1 MHVETG
7 TLATLQLLSVKT
19 GEVAMQ
25 LYQKT
30 MSKESWPCLRLSA
43 DEAVAC
49 HLVTNAVNVYST
61 SDFAA
66 GTRIIVLHHL

>member
-1 MHVETG
+1 MDVEEC
-7 TLATLQLLSVKT
+7 TLAALQLLNVKT

-61 SDFAA
+61 SNFAA
-66 GTRIIVLHHL
+66 GKRIIVWHQL

>member
-1 MHVETG
+1 MDVQTC
-7 TLATLQLLSVKT
+7 TLAALQLLSVKT

-43 DEAVAC
+43 DEALAC

-66 GTRIIVLHHL
+66 GTCIVVLH

>member
-1 MHVETG
+1 MKTC
-7 TLATLQLLSVKT
+7 TLAALQLLNVKT
-19 GEVAMQ
+19 GEVVMQ
-25 LYQKT
+25 LFQKT
-30 MSKESWPCLRLSA
+30 MSKESWPCLHLST

-66 GTRIIVLHHL
+66 GTRIIVLHQL